1 MRSHPLRA
9 AAGNTGDA
17 VEFDFTQGS
26 APTGIYTRYGN
37 VSGLSQIISWT
48 AAGLSIPGNAP
59 NSGNS
64 YPIAIN
70 TTFIGDYLFQMST
83 RIDADPG
90 GSNWCSDAGIA
101 LFLNSGNTANVTST
115 YWLWE
120 WSASS
125 GRIAAQNNCPKPYIY
140 FTNGSYHMDG
150 PNSGNVLQT
159 PYVSD
164 GDFVTMHFR
173 HLPSQNKTTY
183 KVTVGSKD
191 WTESGTVLGSSN
203 TGNAPGIAT
212 IETSDTFSTNQFHV
226 GIGADDDSDACII
239 NGFRYV
245 KL

>member
-1 MRSHPLRA
+1 MRAHNLRA
-9 AAGNTGDA
+9 AAGNSGGA

-26 APTGIYTRYGN
+26 APSGIYTRYGN
-37 VSGLSQIISWT
+37 VVDVIQNPSWT
-48 AAGLSIPGNAP
+48 GAGLAISGNAP

-70 TTFIGDYLFQMST
+70 TTFSGDYLFQMST

-101 LFLNSGNTANVTST
+101 LFLNSGNTANLTSIN
-115 YWLWE
+115 WNWE
-120 WSASS
+120 WGALS

-140 FTNGSYHMDG
+140 YTNGQAHMTD
-150 PNSGNVLQT
+150 PNSGNVLQS
-159 PYVSD
+159 PYLSD

-173 HLPSQNKTTY
+173 HLPSQSKTTY

-191 WTESGTVLGSSN
+191 WTESGTQLGSNSN
-203 TGNAPGIAT
+203 GNGGTGT
-212 IETSDTFSTNQFHV
+212 IDVSDHFSTNTFHV

-239 NGFRYV
+239 NGFRYE